1 MKQRPDLSR
10 WLTIPEGATPSD
22 PAELPA
28 GFRAGAANAGSKPSG
43 ASDLGVIVCDE
54 PQMTSAA
61 RFTTSATAAAPV
73 VITRDR
79 CQTDRLRAV
88 LVNSGNANASTGRA
102 GFEEAARMQGA
113 ASMLLGLPIE
123 QIGLCSTGKIGEPLD
138 GRVFV
143 QALPRVGDDLS
154 PTATSFNEA
163 ICTTDLFLKRAA
175 LDVQLSKG
183 TVRITAQAKGA
194 GMIHPGFA
202 TMLAFVQTDTQLSA
216 GQCGR
221 LLDDA
226 LGQTFNRVSVDGQ
239 LSTNDTAVLQA
250 SGTSGITPQGDA
262 DDALL
267 QDALNCVLL
276 DLALQLIADGEGA
289 TRLARVRV
297 QGGDPKGHA
306 ADKVADAIST
316 SPLVQTAL
324 LGADP
329 NWGRIIQAAGHALAG
344 RGPVD
349 FDVSFGGVQVC
360 RANQATRYDRAAADA
375 AAAEELVEIDVRFVG
390 DGASTRYFCDLTVDY
405 VRFNS
410 EYTT

>member
-1 MKQRPDLSR
+1 MRERPNLDR
-10 WLTIPEGATPSD
+10 WLPLPGAVSPGD
-22 PAELPA
+22 QAVLPA
-28 GFRAGAANAGSKPSG
+28 GFRAGGVSAGSKPSG
-43 ASDLGVIVCDE
+43 ALDLGVIHCTE
-54 PQMTSAA
+54 PAMTSAA
-61 RFTTSATAAAPV
+61 RFTPSATAAAPV

-79 CQTDRLRAV
+79 CDTQRLRAV
-88 LVNSGNANASTGRA
+88 LVNSGNANASTGKM

-113 ASMLLGLPIE
+113 GSILLGIPIE
-123 QIGLCSTGKIGEPLD
+123 HLGLCSTGKIGEPLD

-143 QALPRVGDDLS
+143 QTLPRLGDDLS
-154 PTATSFNEA
+154 TDVTTFAQA
-163 ICTTDLFLKRAA
+163 ICTTDLFVKRAA
-175 LDVQLSKG
+175 VDLELSGG

-202 TMLAFVQTDTQLSA
+202 TMLAFVQTDAQLSA

-221 LLDDA
+221 LLDHA
-226 LGQTFNRVSVDGQ
+226 LAGTFNRVSVDGQ
-239 LSTNDTAVLQA
+239 LSTNDTVVLQA
-250 SGTSGITPQGDA
+250 SGASGIAPA
-262 DDALL
+262 DDAEDRLV
-267 QDALNCVLL
+267 QGALDHVML

-289 TRLARVRV
+289 TRLAKVTV
-297 QGGDPKGHA
+297 KGGDPLGHA
-306 ADKVADAIST
+306 ADKVADHIAT

-360 RANQATRYDRAAADA
+360 RANQATRYDRDAANA
-375 AAAEELVEIDVRFVG
+375 AAAEPLVEIEVRFLG
-390 DGASTRYFCDLTVDY
+390 EGEATRYFCDLTVDY

>member
-1 MKQRPDLSR
+1 M
-10 WLTIPEGATPSD
+10 
-22 PAELPA
+22 
-28 GFRAGAANAGSKPSG
+28 
-43 ASDLGVIVCDE
+43 V
-54 PQMTSAA
+54 SAA

-73 VITRDR
+73 IITRDR
-79 CQTDRLRAV
+79 CDTSRLRAV

-113 ASMLLGLPIE
+113 CSMLLGLPIE
-123 QIGLCSTGKIGEPLD
+123 QVGLCSTGKIGEPLD
-138 GRVFV
+138 GRIFV
-143 QALPRVGDDLS
+143 KTLPRVGDELS
-154 PTATSFNEA
+154 TSATGFNEA
-163 ICTTDLFLKRAA
+163 ICTTDLFLKHAA
-175 LDVQLSKG
+175 VDVALSGG
-183 TVRITAQAKGA
+183 TVRLTAQAKGA

-202 TMLAFVQTDTQLSA
+202 TMLAFVQTDAQLSA
-216 GQCGR
+216 GLCGR
-221 LLDDA
+221 LLDKA

-250 SGTSGITPQGDA
+250 SAPRASRLRPMRMSSCCRPRSPTCCWTSRCSSSPM
-262 DDALL
+262 
-267 QDALNCVLL
+267 
-276 DLALQLIADGEGA
+276 
-289 TRLARVRV
+289 ARARRAWRACACRV
-297 QGGDPKGHA
+297 AIPNGHA

-329 NWGRIIQAAGHALAG
+329 NWGRIIQAAGQALAG

-360 RANQATRYDRAAADA
+360 KANQATRYDRAAADA
-375 AAAEELVEIDVRFVG
+375 AAAEPLVEIDVRFIG
-390 DGASTRYFCDLTVDY
+390 EGTATRYFCDLTVDY

>member
-10 WLTIPEGATPSD
+10 WVQLPEGAAPGDS
-22 PAELPA
+22 ALLPD
-28 GFRAGAANAGSKPSG
+28 GFRAGAGNAGSKPSG
-43 ASDLGVIVCDE
+43 ASDLGLIVCDA
-54 PQMTSAA
+54 PQMASAA

-73 VITRDR
+73 IITRDR
-79 CQTDRLRAV
+79 CDTSRLRAV
-88 LVNSGNANASTGRA
+88 LVNSGNANASTGRM

-113 ASMLLGLPIE
+113 CSMLLGLPIE

-138 GRVFV
+138 GRIFV
-143 QALPRVGDDLS
+143 QTLPRVGDDLS
-154 PTATSFNEA
+154 SSATSFNEA
-163 ICTTDLFLKRAA
+163 ICTTDLFLKHAA
-175 LDVQLSKG
+175 VDVALAGG
-183 TVRITAQAKGA
+183 TVRLTAQAKGA

-202 TMLAFVQTDTQLSA
+202 TMLAFVQTDAQLSA
-216 GQCGR
+216 SQCGR
-221 LLDDA
+221 LLDEA
-226 LGQTFNRVSVDGQ
+226 LAHTFNRVSVDGQ

-250 SGTSGITPQGDA
+250 SGASGLAPQSDEE
-262 DDALL
+262 DALL
-267 QDALNCVLL
+267 QAALTALLL

-344 RGPVD
+344 RGPVE

-360 RANQATRYDRAAADA
+360 KANQATRYDRAAADA
-375 AAAEELVEIDVRFVG
+375 AAAEELVEIEVRFVG
-390 DGASTRYFCDLTVDY
+390 EGSSTRYFCDLTVDY

>member
-1 MKQRPDLSR
+1 MKERPDLSR
-10 WLTIPEGATPSD
+10 WLELPEGAVPSD
-22 PAELPA
+22 AAALPA
-28 GFRAGAANAGSKPSG
+28 GFRAGGASAGSKPSG
-43 ASDLGVIVCDE
+43 AMDLGVIMCDE
-54 PQMTSAA
+54 REMASAA
-61 RFTTSATAAAPV
+61 RFTPSATAAAPV

-79 CQTDRLRAV
+79 SDCSRLRAV
-88 LVNSGNANASTGRA
+88 LVNSGNANASTGKM

-113 ASMLLGLPIE
+113 ASILLGLPVE
-123 QIGLCSTGKIGEPLD
+123 QVGLCSTGKIGEPLD

-143 QALPRVGDDLS
+143 QAMPRVGDDLS
-154 PTATSFNEA
+154 TDATTFNQA
-163 ICTTDLFLKRAA
+163 ICTTDLFMKNAA
-175 LDVQLSKG
+175 IDLALAGG

-202 TMLAFVQTDTQLSA
+202 TMLAFVQTDARLSA
-216 GQCGR
+216 GQCER
-221 LLDDA
+221 LLDNA
-226 LGQTFNRVSVDGQ
+226 LADTFNRVSVDGQ
-239 LSTNDTAVLQA
+239 MSTNDTVVLQA
-250 SGTSGITPQGDA
+250 SGASGIAPA
-262 DDALL
+262 DDDEDRLL
-267 QDALNCVLL
+267 QAALDHVLL
-276 DLALQLIADGEGA
+276 DLALQLISDGEGA
-289 TRLARVRV
+289 TRLAKVTV
-297 QGGDPKGHA
+297 TGGDPLGHA
-306 ADKVADAIST
+306 ADKVADAIAT

-360 RANQATRYDRAAADA
+360 RANQATRYSRDEANA
-375 AAAEELVEIDVRFVG
+375 AAAQQLVEIEVRFVG

>member
-1 MKQRPDLSR
+1 MKERPNLDR
-10 WLTIPEGATPSD
+10 WLQLPGGVTPSD
-22 PAELPA
+22 PATLPA
-28 GFRAGAANAGSKPSG
+28 GFRAGGISAGSKPSG
-43 ASDLGVIVCDE
+43 ALDLGVITCDE
-54 PQMTSAA
+54 PSMASAA
-61 RFTTSATAAAPV
+61 RFTPSATAAAPV
-73 VITRDR
+73 IITRDR
-79 CQTDRLRAV
+79 CDTERLRAV
-88 LVNSGNANASTGRA
+88 LVNSGNANASTGKL
-102 GFEEAARMQGA
+102 GLEEAARMHGA
-113 ASMLLGLPIE
+113 SSMLLGLPVE

-143 QALPRVGDDLS
+143 QALPRLGDDLS
-154 PTATSFNEA
+154 TDATTFNQA

-175 LDVQLSKG
+175 VDLTLAGG
-183 TVRITAQAKGA
+183 TVRFTAQAKGA

-202 TMLAFVQTDTQLSA
+202 TMLAFVQTDAVLSA

-221 LLDDA
+221 LLDHSLA
-226 LGQTFNRVSVDGQ
+226 GTFNRVSVDGQ
-239 LSTNDTAVLQA
+239 MSTNDTAVLQA
-250 SGTSGITPQGDA
+250 SGASGVAPA
-262 DDALL
+262 DDAEDQLV
-267 QDALNCVLL
+267 QAALDHLLL

-289 TRLARVRV
+289 TRLAKVSV
-297 QGGDPKGHA
+297 TGGDPQGHA
-306 ADKVADAIST
+306 ADKVANHIAT

-360 RANQATRYDRAAADA
+360 RANQATRYDVAEANA
-375 AAAEELVEIDVRFVG
+375 AAAQQLVDIEVRFIG
-390 DGASTRYFCDLTVDY
+390 TGESTRYFCDLTVDY